1 MDEEQ
6 GLSSPIA
13 GGIRA
18 VRNTVS
24 SSIFTGRS
32 VLPQRSQPVS
42 MISAPPPAPKPDPQ
56 TTSLLTQNSLQL
68 TSVSEQLQNI
78 SVNLSSLNFS
88 LSTIKDNL
96 AVSDT
101 LARQRETAKQNRERI
116 LAEQGL
122 REGKESEIE
131 KRIQFAL
138 QTPVRRIARTTQ
150 GVLQRLVN
158 FFLILAG
165 GWLTNTVIDMISANA
180 DGNIELLNK
189 LKGKLTTGLIVIGAT
204 LTAATIGLRKV
215 FGLTALLASRAFRF
229 GFNNILRRPFNSVL
243 TFLRGRVGAVLG
255 IGAVAGGVGGGV
267 GPLAILSA
275 PFVFLGNQI
284 KRLGAFLTG
293 KKPPAGATGGGAAGA
308 AGAAAT
314 GGKIFRPAFRA
325 IFGNIRNFFAFST
338 LFDIFINGVN
348 PIEAIKNN
356 LGGILTTL
364 ILAPLVVGLIKL
376 LALPALAATILKF
389 ILGSITFGFGKNLFS
404 KFRFGGGGTGQNQE
418 QVDIK
423 PIDETTETV
432 SFGMM
437 EGNNIQPTS
446 TDNTLVAQATE
457 SSSDAIVPVNTKR
470 ELNVAENISNIEE
483 GAPAIIS
490 IPAEGGGEQ
499 QPPQLA
505 ANGQVEDPSSTIPF
519 IGFDNDNIHTS
530 YAVTTFGAFA

>member
-96 AVSDT
+96 AVSDA
-101 LARQRETAKQNRERI
+101 LARQREAAKQNRERI

-122 REGKESEIE
+122 REGKESELE

-138 QTPVRRIARTTQ
+138 QSPVRRIARTTQ

-255 IGAVAGGVGGGV
+255 IGAVAGGIGGGA

-356 LGGILTTL
+356 LGGILTT
-364 ILAPLVVGLIKL
+364 IALAPLVLGFVKMLGLEG
-376 LALPALAATILKF
+376 LAATILKF
-389 ILGSITFGFGKNLFS
+389 ILGSVTFGLGKNLLS
-404 KFRFGGGGTGQNQE
+404 KFRLGGGTVQNQE
-418 QVDIK
+418 QVEIK

-446 TDNTLVAQATE
+446 TDNTLVAQTTE
-457 SSSDAIVPVNTKR
+457 SNSDAIVPINNKR

-483 GAPAIIS
+483 GAPSIIS

>member
-96 AVSDT
+96 AVSDA

-255 IGAVAGGVGGGV
+255 IGAVAGGVGGG
-267 GPLAILSA
+267 GGALAILSA

-364 ILAPLVVGLIKL
+364 ILAPLVVGLVKL

-389 ILGSITFGFGKNLFS
+389 ILGSITFGLGKNLLS
-404 KFRFGGGGTGQNQE
+404 KFRLGGGGTGQNQE

-423 PIDETTETV
+423 PIDETTDTV

-457 SSSDAIVPVNTKR
+457 SSSDAIVPVNSKR

-490 IPAEGGGEQ
+490 IPAEGGNEQ

>member
-78 SVNLSSLNFS
+78 SINLSSLNFS

-96 AVSDT
+96 AVSDA
-101 LARQRETAKQNRERI
+101 LARQREAAKQNRERI

-122 REGKESEIE
+122 REGKESELE

-138 QTPVRRIARTTQ
+138 QSPVRRIARTTQ

-189 LKGKLTTGLIVIGAT
+189 LKGKLTTGLVVIGAT

-255 IGAVAGGVGGGV
+255 IGAVAGGIGGGA

-284 KRLGAFLTG
+284 KRLGAYLTG
-293 KKPPAGATGGGAAGA
+293 QKPPAGATGGGAAGA
-308 AGAAAT
+308 AGASAT

-356 LGGILTTL
+356 LGGILTT
-364 ILAPLVVGLIKL
+364 IALAPLVLGFVKMLGL
-376 LALPALAATILKF
+376 AGLAATILKF
-389 ILGSITFGFGKNLFS
+389 ILGSVTFGLGKNLLS
-404 KFRFGGGGTGQNQE
+404 KFRLGGGTVQNQE
-418 QVDIK
+418 QVEIK

-446 TDNTLVAQATE
+446 TDNTLVAQTTE
-457 SSSDAIVPVNTKR
+457 SNSDAIVPINNKR

-483 GAPAIIS
+483 GAPSIIS

>member
-96 AVSDT
+96 AVSDA
-101 LARQRETAKQNRERI
+101 LARQREAAKQNRERI

-293 KKPPAGATGGGAAGA
+293 KKPPAGATGGGAA
-308 AGAAAT
+308 AT

-389 ILGSITFGFGKNLFS
+389 ILGSITFGLGKNLFS

-432 SFGMM
+432 SFGMI

-457 SSSDAIVPVNTKR
+457 SSSDAIVPINSKR

>member
-96 AVSDT
+96 AVSDA

-255 IGAVAGGVGGGV
+255 IGAVAGGVGGG
-267 GPLAILSA
+267 GGALAILSA
-275 PFVFLGNQI
+275 PFIFLGNQI

-364 ILAPLVVGLIKL
+364 ILAPLVVGLVKL

-389 ILGSITFGFGKNLFS
+389 ILGSITFGLGKNLLS
-404 KFRFGGGGTGQNQE
+404 KFRLGGGGTGQNQE

-423 PIDETTETV
+423 PIDETTDTV

-457 SSSDAIVPVNTKR
+457 SSSDAIVPVNSKR

-490 IPAEGGGEQ
+490 IPAEGGNEQ

>member
-96 AVSDT
+96 AVSDA

-255 IGAVAGGVGGGV
+255 IGAVAGGVGGG
-267 GPLAILSA
+267 GGALAILSA
-275 PFVFLGNQI
+275 PFIFLGNQI

-364 ILAPLVVGLIKL
+364 ILAPLVVGLVKL

-389 ILGSITFGFGKNLFS
+389 ILGSITFGLGKNLLS
-404 KFRFGGGGTGQNQE
+404 KFRLGGGGTGQNQE

-423 PIDETTETV
+423 PIDETTDTV

-446 TDNTLVAQATE
+446 TDNTLVAQAIE
-457 SSSDAIVPVNTKR
+457 SSSDAIVPVNSKR

-490 IPAEGGGEQ
+490 IPAEGGNEQ

>member
-96 AVSDT
+96 AVSDA
-101 LARQRETAKQNRERI
+101 LARQREAAKQNRERI

-122 REGKESEIE
+122 REGKESELE

-138 QTPVRRIARTTQ
+138 QSPVRRIARTTQ

-255 IGAVAGGVGGGV
+255 IGAVAGGIGGGA

-284 KRLGAFLTG
+284 KRLGAYLTG
-293 KKPPAGATGGGAAGA
+293 QKPPAGATGGGAAGA

-356 LGGILTTL
+356 LGGILTT
-364 ILAPLVVGLIKL
+364 IALAPLVLGFVKMLGL
-376 LALPALAATILKF
+376 AGLAATILKF
-389 ILGSITFGFGKNLFS
+389 ILGSVTFGLGKNLLS
-404 KFRFGGGGTGQNQE
+404 KFRLGGGTVQNQE
-418 QVDIK
+418 QVEIK
-423 PIDETTETV
+423 PVDETTETV

-446 TDNTLVAQATE
+446 TDNTLVAQTTE
-457 SSSDAIVPVNTKR
+457 SNSDAIVPINNKR

-483 GAPAIIS
+483 GAPSIIS

>member
-96 AVSDT
+96 AVSDA
-101 LARQRETAKQNRERI
+101 LARQREAAKQNRERI

-122 REGKESEIE
+122 REGKESELE

-255 IGAVAGGVGGGV
+255 IGAVAGGIGGGA

-308 AGAAAT
+308 AGASAT

-356 LGGILTTL
+356 LGGILTT
-364 ILAPLVVGLIKL
+364 IALAPLVLGFVKMLGL
-376 LALPALAATILKF
+376 AGLAATILKF
-389 ILGSITFGFGKNLFS
+389 ILGSVTFGLGKNLLS
-404 KFRFGGGGTGQNQE
+404 KFRLGGGTVQNQE
-418 QVDIK
+418 QVEIK
-423 PIDETTETV
+423 PVDETTETV

-446 TDNTLVAQATE
+446 TDNTLVAQTTE
-457 SSSDAIVPVNTKR
+457 SNSDAIVPINNKR

-483 GAPAIIS
+483 GAPSIIS

>member
-96 AVSDT
+96 AVSDA
-101 LARQRETAKQNRERI
+101 LARQREAAKQNRERI

-255 IGAVAGGVGGGV
+255 IGAVAGGVGGG
-267 GPLAILSA
+267 GGALAILSA

-338 LFDIFINGVN
+338 LFDIFINGEN
-348 PIEAIKNN
+348 PVDAIKNN
-356 LGGILTTL
+356 LGGILTT
-364 ILAPLVVGLIKL
+364 IALAPIVLGAVKL
-376 LALPALAATILKF
+376 LGVAGLAATILKF
-389 ILGSITFGFGKNLFS
+389 ILGSITFGLGKNLFS

>member
-96 AVSDT
+96 AVSDA
-101 LARQRETAKQNRERI
+101 LARQREAAKQNRERI

-255 IGAVAGGVGGGV
+255 IGAVAGGIGGGA

-293 KKPPAGATGGGAAGA
+293 KKPPAGAAGSGASGA

-356 LGGILTTL
+356 LGGILTT
-364 ILAPLVVGLIKL
+364 IALAPLVLGFVKMLGL
-376 LALPALAATILKF
+376 AGLAATILKF
-389 ILGSITFGFGKNLFS
+389 ILGSVTFGLGKNLLS
-404 KFRFGGGGTGQNQE
+404 KFRLGGGTVQNQE
-418 QVDIK
+418 QVEIK

-446 TDNTLVAQATE
+446 TDNTLVAQTIE
-457 SSSDAIVPVNTKR
+457 SNSDAIVPINNKR
-470 ELNVAENISNIEE
+470 ELNVAESISNIEE
-483 GAPAIIS
+483 GAPSIIS
-490 IPAEGGGEQ
+490 IPAEGGNEQ

>member
-24 SSIFTGRS
+24 SSIFTGRA
-32 VLPQRSQPVS
+32 V
-42 MISAPPPAPKPDPQ
+42 PPPAQPDPQ

-68 TSVSEQLQNI
+68 TSVSQQLQNI

-101 LARQRETAKQNRERI
+101 LARQREAAKQNRERI

-243 TFLRGRVGAVLG
+243 TLLRGRVGAVLG
-255 IGAVAGGVGGGV
+255 IGAVAGGVGGG
-267 GPLAILSA
+267 GGGALALLSA
-275 PFVFLGNQI
+275 PFVFIGNQL
-284 KRLGAFLTG
+284 KRLGKFLGIKPETP
-293 KKPPAGATGGGAAGA
+293 PPAAGGGAV
-308 AGAAAT
+308 
-314 GGKIFRPAFRA
+314 GGVIKGGFRGAFRQ

-338 LFDIFINGVN
+338 LFDIFINGEN

-389 ILGSITFGFGKNLFS
+389 ILGSVTFGLGKNLFS
-404 KFRFGGGGTGQNQE
+404 KFKFGGGGAPQQSE
-418 QVDIK
+418 VEIK
-423 PIDETTETV
+423 PIEETTDTI
-432 SFGMM
+432 SFGV
-437 EGNNIQPTS
+437 GNQDNIES
-446 TDNTLVAQATE
+446 NITDNTLVAQRDE
-457 SSSDAIVPVNTKR
+457 NNSDAIVPVNSKR
-470 ELNVAENISNIEE
+470 ELNVAESISNIEE
-483 GAPAIIS
+483 GAPSIIS

-505 ANGQVEDPSSTIPF
+505 ANGQVEDPSSKIPF

>member
-68 TSVSEQLQNI
+68 TSVSEQSQNI

-96 AVSDT
+96 AVSDA
-101 LARQRETAKQNRERI
+101 LARQREAAKQNRERI

-122 REGKESEIE
+122 REGKESELE

-189 LKGKLTTGLIVIGAT
+189 LKGKLTTGLVVIGAT

-255 IGAVAGGVGGGV
+255 IGAIAGGVGGG
-267 GPLAILSA
+267 GGALAILSA

-284 KRLGAFLTG
+284 KRLGAYLTG
-293 KKPPAGATGGGAAGA
+293 QKPPAGATGGGAAGA
-308 AGAAAT
+308 AGASAT

-356 LGGILTTL
+356 LGGILTT
-364 ILAPLVVGLIKL
+364 IALAPLVLGFVKMLGL
-376 LALPALAATILKF
+376 AGLAATILKF
-389 ILGSITFGFGKNLFS
+389 ILGSVTFGLGKNLLS
-404 KFRFGGGGTGQNQE
+404 KFRLGGGTVQNQE
-418 QVDIK
+418 QVEIK
-423 PIDETTETV
+423 PLDETTDTV

-437 EGNNIQPTS
+437 EGNNIQQTS
-446 TDNTLVAQATE
+446 NDNTLVDQTWE
-457 SSSDAIVPVNTKR
+457 SNSDAIFPINNKR

-483 GAPAIIS
+483 DAPSIIS
-490 IPAEGGGEQ
+490 IPAEGGNEQ

>member
-24 SSIFTGRS
+24 SSIFTGRA
-32 VLPQRSQPVS
+32 V
-42 MISAPPPAPKPDPQ
+42 PPPAQPDPQ

-68 TSVSEQLQNI
+68 TSVSQQLQNI

-101 LARQRETAKQNRERI
+101 LARQREAAKQNRERI

-165 GWLTNTVIDMISANA
+165 GWLTNTVIDMISANS

-229 GFNNILRRPFNSVL
+229 GFNNILRRPFASVL
-243 TFLRGRVGAVLG
+243 TLLRGKVGAVLG
-255 IGAVAGGVGGGV
+255 IGAVAGGVGGG
-267 GPLAILSA
+267 GGALALLSA
-275 PFVFLGNQI
+275 PFVFIGNQL
-284 KRLGAFLTG
+284 KRLGKFLGIKPETP
-293 KKPPAGATGGGAAGA
+293 PPAGGGAA
-308 AGAAAT
+308 AGAIK
-314 GGKIFRPAFRA
+314 GGFRGAFRQ

-338 LFDIFINGVN
+338 LFDIFINGEN
-348 PIEAIKNN
+348 PVDAIKNN
-356 LGGILTTL
+356 LGGILTT
-364 ILAPLVVGLIKL
+364 IALAPLVVGAIKL

-389 ILGSITFGFGKNLFS
+389 ILGSITFGLGKNLFS
-404 KFRFGGGGTGQNQE
+404 RFKFGGGGAQQQSE
-418 QVDIK
+418 VEIK
-423 PIDETTETV
+423 PIEETTETV
-432 SFGMM
+432 AFGVM

-446 TDNTLVAQATE
+446 IDNTLVAQATE
-457 SSSDAIVPVNTKR
+457 SNSDAIVPINNKR

-483 GAPAIIS
+483 GAPSIIS
-490 IPAEGGGEQ
+490 IPAEGGNEQ

>member
-96 AVSDT
+96 AVSDA
-101 LARQRETAKQNRERI
+101 LARQREAAKQNRERI

-122 REGKESEIE
+122 REGKESELE

-229 GFNNILRRPFNSVL
+229 GFNNILRRPFNAVL

-255 IGAVAGGVGGGV
+255 IGAVAGVGGG
-267 GPLAILSA
+267 GGALAILSA

-284 KRLGAFLTG
+284 KRLGAFLSGNKTS
-293 KKPPAGATGGGAAGA
+293 AGAAGSGASGA

-338 LFDIFINGVN
+338 LFDIFINGEN
-348 PIEAIKNN
+348 PVDAIKNN

-364 ILAPLVVGLIKL
+364 ILAPLVVGLVKL

-389 ILGSITFGFGKNLFS
+389 ILGSITFGFGKNLLS
-404 KFRFGGGGTGQNQE
+404 KFRLGGGTVQNQE
-418 QVDIK
+418 QVEIE

-446 TDNTLVAQATE
+446 TDNTLVAQTTE
-457 SSSDAIVPVNTKR
+457 SNSDAIVPINNKR

-483 GAPAIIS
+483 GAPSIIS
-490 IPAEGGGEQ
+490 IPAEGGNEQ

>member
-24 SSIFTGRS
+24 SSIFTGRA
-32 VLPQRSQPVS
+32 V
-42 MISAPPPAPKPDPQ
+42 PPPAQPDPQ

-68 TSVSEQLQNI
+68 TSVSQQLQNI

-101 LARQRETAKQNRERI
+101 LARQREAAKQNRERI

-243 TFLRGRVGAVLG
+243 TLLRGKVGAVLG
-255 IGAVAGGVGGGV
+255 IGAVAGGVGGG
-267 GPLAILSA
+267 GGGALAILSA
-275 PFVFLGNQI
+275 PFVFIGNQL
-284 KRLGAFLTG
+284 KRLGKFLGIKPETP
-293 KKPPAGATGGGAAGA
+293 PPAGGGAGGGAA
-308 AGAAAT
+308 AGAIK
-314 GGKIFRPAFRA
+314 GGFRGAFRQ

-338 LFDIFINGVN
+338 LFDIFINGEN
-348 PIEAIKNN
+348 PVDAIKNN
-356 LGGILTTL
+356 LGGILTT
-364 ILAPLVVGLIKL
+364 IALAPLVLGAVKL
-376 LALPALAATILKF
+376 LGLAGLAATILKF
-389 ILGSITFGFGKNLFS
+389 ILGSVTFGLGKNLFS
-404 KFRFGGGGTGQNQE
+404 KFKFGGGGAPQQSE
-418 QVDIK
+418 VEIK
-423 PIDETTETV
+423 PIEETTETI
-432 SFGMM
+432 SFGV
-437 EGNNIQPTS
+437 GNQDNIESTT
-446 TDNTLVAQATE
+446 TDNTLVAQRDE
-457 SSSDAIVPVNTKR
+457 NNSDAIVPVNSKR
-470 ELNVAENISNIEE
+470 ELNVAESISNIEE
-483 GAPAIIS
+483 GAPSIIS

-505 ANGQVEDPSSTIPF
+505 ANGQVEDPSSKIPF

>member
-68 TSVSEQLQNI
+68 TSVSELLQNI

-96 AVSDT
+96 AVSDA
-101 LARQRETAKQNRERI
+101 LARQREAAKQNRERI

-122 REGKESEIE
+122 REGKESELE

-180 DGNIELLNK
+180 DGNIELLNM
-189 LKGKLTTGLIVIGAT
+189 LIGKLTTGLVVIGAT
-204 LTAATIGLRKV
+204 LSAATIGLRKV

-255 IGAVAGGVGGGV
+255 IGAIAGGVGGG
-267 GPLAILSA
+267 GGALAILSA
-275 PFVFLGNQI
+275 PFVFIGNKI
-284 KRLGAFLTG
+284 KRLCAYLTG
-293 KKPPAGATGGGAAGA
+293 QKPPAGATGGGAAGA
-308 AGAAAT
+308 AGASAT

-356 LGGILTTL
+356 LGGILTT
-364 ILAPLVVGLIKL
+364 IALAPLVLGFVKMLGL
-376 LALPALAATILKF
+376 AGLAATILKF
-389 ILGSITFGFGKNLFS
+389 ILGSVTFGLGKNLLS
-404 KFRFGGGGTGQNQE
+404 KFRLGGGTVQNQE
-418 QVDIK
+418 QVEIK

-446 TDNTLVAQATE
+446 TDNTLVAQTTE
-457 SSSDAIVPVNTKR
+457 SNSDAIVPINNKR

-483 GAPAIIS
+483 GAPSIIS